1 MKQSS
6 GDNSVDMKFGVI
18 AVSECADFLA
28 TNLEAVV
35 EALRAQGCLE
45 ENIVLKYVPTL
56 HDSVVATQFMA
67 QYTDVDGVIILAPKS
82 VFMDTLPLM
91 NGIIQ
96 IQIQWTMVVEIGGY
110 ECANNIVTMIDMQN
124 EMEIEA
130 TDCRG
135 QHSELC

>member
-1 MKQSS
+1 MESS
-6 GDNSVDMKFGVI
+6 TDMKFGVI
-18 AVSECADFLA
+18 VVDEYSEFASE
-28 TNLEAVV
+28 NLST
-35 EALRAQGCLE
+35 LSSILQNLGCSSDK
-45 ENIVLKYVPTL
+45 IVIKHVPTL
-56 HDSVVATQFMA
+56 HDSVIATQFMA
-67 QYTDVDGVIILAPKS
+67 QYTDVDGVIILAPKL

>member
-1 MKQSS
+1 MESS
-6 GDNSVDMKFGVI
+6 TDMKFGVI
-18 AVSECADFLA
+18 VVDEYSEFASE
-28 TNLEAVV
+28 NLS
-35 EALRAQGCLE
+35 ALSSILQNLGCSSDK
-45 ENIVLKYVPTL
+45 IVIKHVPTL
-56 HDSVVATQFMA
+56 HDSVIATQFMA

>member
-1 MKQSS
+1 MESS
-6 GDNSVDMKFGVI
+6 TDMKFGVI
-18 AVSECADFLA
+18 VVDEYSEFASE
-28 TNLEAVV
+28 NLST
-35 EALRAQGCLE
+35 LSSILQNLGCSSDK
-45 ENIVLKYVPTL
+45 IVIKHVPTL
-56 HDSVVATQFMA
+56 HDSVIATQFMA

>member
-1 MKQSS
+1 MESS
-6 GDNSVDMKFGVI
+6 TDMKFGVI
-18 AVSECADFLA
+18 VVDEYSEFASE
-28 TNLEAVV
+28 NLST
-35 EALRAQGCLE
+35 LSSILQNLGCSSDK
-45 ENIVLKYVPTL
+45 IVIKHVPTL
-56 HDSVVATQFMA
+56 HDSVIVTQFMA

-130 TDCRG
+130 ADCRG